1 MKFDADVVRRQFPQM
16 SPPDGS
22 PPPIFFDNPG
32 GTQVPLEVI
41 EAVSNYYRY
50 ANANTGG
57 DFATSRRTD
66 RVLTEARQ
74 AMAAFLNAPDPR
86 TIVFGANMTT
96 LTFHLARSVADTIRP
111 GDEIILTYLDHDA
124 NITPWV
130 DLQAVGAVIKFVDI
144 NRADCTLNMDAYRA
158 ALSERTK
165 LVAITHASNALG
177 TIPDVATITR
187 MAHAVGAQV
196 FVDAVQ
202 YAPHGPIDVQALDC
216 DFLACSA
223 YKFFG
228 PHVGVLYGKAEH
240 LARFTPHKVRPAKD
254 TAPYRW
260 ETGTLNHEGLAGVAA
275 AVEYLAEIGERFGAH
290 FAPVYEAQCFAGR
303 RRTLKTAMHA
313 VREYEKGLAARLLAG
328 LCAIDDVRIY
338 GLATPDRR
346 DE

>member
-223 YKFFG
+223 YKFYG
-228 PHVGVLYGKAEH
+228 PHVGVLYGKVEH
-240 LARFTPHKVRPAKD
+240 LERLVPHKVRPARD
-254 TAPYRW
+254 VIPYRW
-260 ETGTLNHEGLAGVAA
+260 ETGTLNHEGLAGVLA
-275 AVEYLAEIGERFGAH
+275 AVNYLQNIGERFG
-290 FAPVYEAQCFAGR
+290 ETWQE
-303 RRTLKTAMHA
+303 
-313 VREYEKGLAARLLAG
+313 EY
-328 LCAIDDVRIY
+328 
-338 GLATPDRR
+338 
-346 DE
+346 